1 MSSTLA
7 TLAFSHFTLISSTL
21 YDIITSRMCVC
32 VHICGCACV
41 VFTTAIAERST
52 GRATVQS
59 CRPDTARP
67 SARHEICAR
76 YTCGCERGACL
87 PPFIRRTQSER
98 TVSPQLRFIAKR
110 SVDRSITLLAHER
123 DLALPALLN
132 VEVHPNK
139 AWGGGGG
146 GGGVCVRPVVA
157 GQKEL
162 IIIIF
167 LKKHFD
173 KCGQNELTVFESNSW
188 CC

>member
-110 SVDRSITLLAHER
+110 SVDRSITLLAHQR

-146 GGGVCVRPVVA
+146 GGGGRPVVA

-162 IIIIF
+162 IIIYFF
-167 LKKHFD
+167 LKT
-173 KCGQNELTVFESNSW
+173 L
-188 CC
+188 